1 VNLGIAIQRV
11 ADALDRA
18 GIPYMLVGSFSS
30 MYYSF
35 PRSTTDVDFV
45 LGAHAP
51 DLAQLA
57 ALLGDK
63 FRLNPQL
70 AFETVGGSLKTE
82 LAVVGT
88 AFTIELFRLT
98 DTPFDQSRFSRRR
111 RVTLSGRD
119 IWIQSAEDV
128 IVQKLLWDR
137 PKDREDV
144 MGVIAVNHLTLD
156 RDYLETWCA
165 RSGTTDTF
173 RELWTKATSAT

>member
-1 VNLGIAIQRV
+1 MNLGNAIHRV
-11 ADALDRA
+11 VDALDRA
-18 GIPYMLVGSFSS
+18 EIPYVLVGSFSS

-45 LGAHAP
+45 LAVSDP

-57 ALLGDK
+57 TLLGDR

-70 AFETVGGSLKTE
+70 SFETVGGSLKNEIT
-82 LAVVGT
+82 VVGT
-88 AFTIELFRLT
+88 AFQIELFRLT

-111 RVTLSGRD
+111 RVTISGRE

-144 MGVIAVNHLTLD
+144 IGVIAVNHQTLD
-156 RDYLETWCA
+156 RDYLETWCE
-165 RSGTTDTF
+165 RIGTIDTL
-173 RELWTKATSAT
+173 RELWATATSGT